1 MAMIVVVIVVL
12 VMVMGIMMMM
22 LMVRASLISEHI
34 HIKDASDPRSMRGLH
49 SPGGRAGRCQLCA
62 SINFFAKQILNRLL
76 IDLSWNSSRLEGNT
90 YSLLDTTWLIELG

>member
-49 SPGGRAGRCQLCA
+49 SPGGALDGASYARA
-62 SINFFAKQILNRLL
+62 L
-76 IDLSWNSSRLEGNT
+76 IFLQSRF
-90 YSLLDTTWLIELG
+90 